1 MKRYPVL
8 VVLVS
13 VMFVGWNLV
22 AQSQEPTQET
32 KPIQLI
38 QGLDGGDYEP
48 YAPRVI
54 ERVQEAL
61 RSQGLYSGE
70 VNGLLDQATME
81 ALGEFQKQHS
91 LQVCGVPTPSTRRV
105 LFQSS
110 PTPPAGQP

>member
-1 MKRYPVL
+1 MEYYDEIKNWIL
-8 VVLVS
+8 HAVS
-13 VMFVGWNLV
+13 H
-22 AQSQEPTQET
+22 
-32 KPIQLI
+32 
-38 QGLDGGDYEP
+38 GDFADEFFGMGTALRSGRPGMGPGAGP

-61 RSQGLYSGE
+61 RSQSLYSGE

-81 ALGEFQKQHS
+81 ALGEFQKQHG

-110 PTPPAGQP
+110 PTPPASQP

>member
-1 MKRYPVL
+1 MKSRIGFCTRCLTVILLMSSSAWGQRSGP
-8 VVLVS
+8 
-13 VMFVGWNLV
+13 
-22 AQSQEPTQET
+22 
-32 KPIQLI
+32 
-38 QGLDGGDYEP
+38 GGRGMGPGAGP

-61 RSQGLYSGE
+61 RSQSLYSGE

-81 ALGEFQKQHS
+81 ALGEFQKQHG

-110 PTPPAGQP
+110 PTPPASQP